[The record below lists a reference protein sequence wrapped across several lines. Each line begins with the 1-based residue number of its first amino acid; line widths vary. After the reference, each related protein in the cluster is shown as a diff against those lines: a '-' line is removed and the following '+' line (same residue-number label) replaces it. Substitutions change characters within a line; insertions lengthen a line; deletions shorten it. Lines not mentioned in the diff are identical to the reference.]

1 MGKDLGAIWRNKGTR
16 ALLMLLPVTLIVLL
30 PLVYSVAISFLPTED
45 SLALPQDIAA
55 MVGSMEGYGPRR
67 QWMAAFTTLLCPMLF
82 LCVPIVCSV
91 TAAVRVF
98 VGEKEGGTLETL
110 MLSSVDAKSLLHAKV
125 TCCTLLSMAI
135 SLVSFVAFLI
145 VVSVA
150 DILMGAPYFFNLE
163 WLVCVVLLMPMVAL
177 FSVLFVCWELPRVH
191 SVGEAM
197 QTMGYLML
205 PPAGSLPGA
214 VYRRVSHH
222 GAAAAGDCRAAGG
235 ALHCSIQRHQQ
246 AVPARAPVHHLP
258 RELMGRALQNW
269 DASQLSLNA
278 WRELL
283 AESLQNASR
292 FAIHCWNDEEPWI
305 QLALKYGQRRP
316 VPWEGGTVI
325 EGAVTPA
332 FREMLLSLRRP
343 DDRDVYNK
351 FLPFFSLVLDD
362 SFYFEHYGTELTF
375 LPR

>member
-55 MVGSMEGYGPRR
+55 MVGNLEGYGPRR

-91 TAAVRVF
+91 TAAARVF

-197 QTMGYLML
+197 
-205 PPAGSLPGA
+205 
-214 VYRRVSHH
+214 
-222 GAAAAGDCRAAGG
+222 
-235 ALHCSIQRHQQ
+235 
-246 AVPARAPVHHLP
+246 
-258 RELMGRALQNW
+258 
-269 DASQLSLNA
+269 
-278 WRELL
+278 
-283 AESLQNASR
+283 
-292 FAIHCWNDEEPWI
+292 
-305 QLALKYGQRRP
+305 
-316 VPWEGGTVI
+316 
-325 EGAVTPA
+325 
-332 FREMLLSLRRP
+332 
-343 DDRDVYNK
+343 
-351 FLPFFSLVLDD
+351 
-362 SFYFEHYGTELTF
+362 
-375 LPR
+375 

>member
-1 MGKDLGAIWRNKGTR
+1 M
-16 ALLMLLPVTLIVLL
+16 
-30 PLVYSVAISFLPTED
+30 PTED

-55 MVGSMEGYGPRR
+55 MVGSLEGYGPRR

-91 TAAVRVF
+91 TAAARVF
-98 VGEKEGGTLETL
+98 VREKEGGTLETL

-205 PPAGSLPGA
+205 PLLVLYLVQFTGVFRITVPLLLGIA
-214 VYRRVSHH
+214 VLLGV
-222 GAAAAGDCRAAGG
+222 
-235 ALHCSIQRHQQ
+235 LSIVLFNVTSRQFQPERLFTTCQ
-246 AVPARAPVHHLP
+246 

-283 AESLQNASR
+283 TESLQNASR

-305 QLALKYGQRRP
+305 QLALRYGQRRP

-332 FREMLLSLRRP
+332 FREMLLSLERP
-343 DDRDVYNK
+343 SDRDVYNK

>member
-1 MGKDLGAIWRNKGTR
+1 MRKKTQRIVMAVLAGIM

-55 MVGSMEGYGPRR
+55 MMGNLEGYGPRR

-91 TAAVRVF
+91 TAAARVF

-150 DILMGAPYFFNLE
+150 DIL
-163 WLVCVVLLMPMVAL
+163 VCVVLLMPMVAL

-205 PPAGSLPGA
+205 PL
-214 VYRRVSHH
+214 
-222 GAAAAGDCRAAGG
+222 
-235 ALHCSIQRHQQ
+235 
-246 AVPARAPVHHLP
+246 
-258 RELMGRALQNW
+258 
-269 DASQLSLNA
+269 
-278 WRELL
+278 
-283 AESLQNASR
+283 
-292 FAIHCWNDEEPWI
+292 
-305 QLALKYGQRRP
+305 
-316 VPWEGGTVI
+316 
-325 EGAVTPA
+325 
-332 FREMLLSLRRP
+332 
-343 DDRDVYNK
+343 
-351 FLPFFSLVLDD
+351 LVLYLVQFTGVFRITVPLLLGIAVLLGVL
-362 SFYFEHYGTELTF
+362 SIVLFNVTSRQFQPERLFTTCQES
-375 LPR
+375 